1 MHEFRSLQQPYGDKW
16 DEFSQW
22 DTNNDGVISR
32 DEFHDARQRALGEQG
47 GERQCDCLSY
57 FVFLLPSFVVS
68 SHLLVACCSVFLL
81 SCSAQLLSTKQ
92 SSQCCADYSVGRSV
106 SQSGDL
112 SLSRSQMQHDSSI
125 TTHSVTGAIAAPT
138 DSPAIRPSYSPSS
151 PPAPVATWLYSEN
164 SWIRMSAGLDCR
176 ITSK

>member
-68 SHLLVACCSVFLL
+68 SHLLVARCSVFLL
-81 SCSAQLLSTKQ
+81 CSAPLNQAELTGLCRL
-92 SSQCCADYSVGRSV
+92 QCWSIREPKRRFEPQQISNAARQQHHNPQCDWGNYS
-106 SQSGDL
+106 
-112 SLSRSQMQHDSSI
+112 
-125 TTHSVTGAIAAPT
+125 A
-138 DSPAIRPSYSPSS
+138 Y
-151 PPAPVATWLYSEN
+151 
-164 SWIRMSAGLDCR
+164 
-176 ITSK
+176 